1 MYSKENT
8 HGRVETFD
16 NKCAISQMAK
26 YNNCQNPDG
35 IISHPN
41 CKEEK
46 TIHTENQIK
55 ECKNKSDSN
64 VIKKGLGGIL
74 ENISL
79 DDILLIFLIILF
91 LTDNN
96 ERNDFVVPII
106 LFVLLLN

>member
-8 HGRVETFD
+8 QGRVETFD

-26 YNNCQNPDG
+26 YNNYQNADG
-35 IISHPN
+35 IVSHPTSKKQN
-41 CKEEK
+41 CQEE
-46 TIHTENQIK
+46 HQIK
-55 ECKNKSDSN
+55 ECSN
-64 VIKKGLGGIL
+64 ECIHSKHKKGFGGIL
-74 ENISL
+74 DNISL

-96 ERNDFVVPII
+96 QNNDFVVPVI